1 MAFEE
6 ILMRKRMLYVVIV
19 CIVLVC
25 GEENVQYSN
34 DDHTALLSFMT
45 GIVSDPEH
53 VLESWNSTGVHM
65 CAWKGVMCNTART
78 HVVQLDLSGNSL
90 QGTISPALSN
100 LSYLTVLDLSDNFF
114 SGHIPKE
121 LGSLF
126 RLKQLSFSSN
136 VLEGDI
142 PTDLGQLN
150 RLVYFNLGS
159 NRLEGQIP
167 PSLFCNGTSSLQY
180 VDLSNNSLTGKIPL
194 WDQCELLELRF
205 LLLWSNKLVG
215 QIPPTLSK
223 SSKLEWL
230 DLESNS
236 LNGELPVE
244 IVKNMPRLQFLYLS
258 DNNFIAHSGNSNL
271 TPFFAS
277 LVNCSNLQEL
287 EVAGNSLGGEIP
299 SIIGDL
305 STSLVQINL
314 GENHIYG
321 SIPPS
326 IANLVNVTLLNFS
339 SNLLNGSIP
348 SGISRMRKLE
358 RVYLSNNS
366 FSDLSKNRLSGSI
379 PDSLSNLFQ
388 LRRLLLF
395 DNHLTGTI
403 PPSLG
408 QCINLEILDLSHNR
422 ISGMIPSEV
431 AGLSS
436 LKLYLN
442 LSNNFLEG
450 SIPFELS
457 KMDMILAIDF
467 SSNNLSGAIPA
478 QLGSC
483 IALESLNLSRNL
495 LHGHFPVPI
504 GKLPYLQEL
513 DISSNQLTGDIL
525 QFLQVSATLKNLKIS
540 FNNFSGTIPKDG
552 IFKSITVYSLQGNPG
567 LCGSLSGMPPCK
579 KKKILRSIIMP
590 VLIMLI
596 GTPIVCCF
604 GYPLVFRARTRQKS
618 AIFVE
623 DVSDDE
629 EQATTRSKYPRIS
642 YQQLVEATGGFNNS
656 SLIGSGSFGHVY
668 KGVLQDNTRIAVKV
682 LNLKMGGETGSFKR
696 ECQVLRR
703 IRHRNLIRIITAC
716 SRPDF
721 KALVLPLMSNGSL
734 ESHIY
739 PATGSSQSLN
749 LLQLVS
755 ICTDIAEG
763 VAYLHHHAPMQV
775 VHCDLKP
782 SNILLDKD
790 MTALVTDFGIAKLVK
805 GGDGQGCEDPADLH
819 LFSISSTEGLLCGSI
834 GYIAPEYGLGRHAS
848 TEGDVYSFG
857 VLLLEF
863 ITGKRPTDI
872 LFQEGSNLA
881 EWVKSLYPNKLE
893 PIAQQALLRFPPPG
907 TPVYTKIFQDVI
919 YEMIEL
925 GLMCTQRSPSM
936 RPSMLD
942 VAHEMGWLKQYLS
955 NPSTLPI

>member
-1 MAFEE
+1 
-6 ILMRKRMLYVVIV
+6 MLYVVLV
-19 CIVLVC
+19 CIVLVY
-25 GEENVQYSN
+25 GEDSS
-34 DDHTALLSFMT
+34 DDHTALVSFLT

-65 CAWKGVMCNTART
+65 CAWKGVECNTART

-100 LSYLTVLDLSDNFF
+100 LSYLTVLDLSDNLF

-121 LGSLF
+121 LGLLF

-142 PTDLGQLN
+142 PTELGQLN
-150 RLVYFNLGS
+150 RLVYFNVGS

-180 VDLSNNSLTGKIPL
+180 VDLSNNSLIGKIPL

-215 QIPPTLSK
+215 QIPPALSK

-236 LNGELPVE
+236 LNGELPIE
-244 IVKNMPRLQFLYLS
+244 IVKYMPRLQFLYLS
-258 DNNFIAHSGNSNL
+258 DNNFIAHDGNSNL

-277 LVNCSNLQEL
+277 LVNCSKLQEL

-348 SGISRMRKLE
+348 SEISQMRKLE

-366 FSDLSKNRLSGSI
+366 FSGLIPSALGDIPHLGLLDLSKNR
-379 PDSLSNLFQ
+379 
-388 LRRLLLF
+388 
-395 DNHLTGTI
+395 
-403 PPSLG
+403 
-408 QCINLEILDLSHNR
+408 
-422 ISGMIPSEV
+422 IS
-431 AGLSS
+431 
-436 LKLYLN
+436 
-442 LSNNFLEG
+442 
-450 SIPFELS
+450 
-457 KMDMILAIDF
+457 
-467 SSNNLSGAIPA
+467 A
-478 QLGSC
+478 QLGNC
-483 IALESLNLSRNL
+483 IALESLNLSQNL

-504 GKLPYLQEL
+504 AKLPYLQEI
-513 DISSNQLTGDIL
+513 DISSNQLTGDIQ
-525 QFLQVSATLKNLKIS
+525 QFLQVSPTLKHLNIS
-540 FNNFSGTIPKDG
+540 FNNFSGTIPNDG
-552 IFKSITVYSLQGNPG
+552 IFKSITVDSLQCNPG

-579 KKKILRSIIMP
+579 KKKKLRSIIMP

-604 GYPLVFRARTRQKS
+604 AYPLVLRSRTRQKS
-618 AIFVE
+618 EIFGE

-629 EQATTRSKYPRIS
+629 EQDTTRSKYPRIS
-642 YQQLVEATGGFNNS
+642 YRQLVEAT
-656 SLIGSGSFGHVY
+656 
-668 KGVLQDNTRIAVKV
+668 
-682 LNLKMGGETGSFKR
+682 
-696 ECQVLRR
+696 
-703 IRHRNLIRIITAC
+703 
-716 SRPDF
+716 
-721 KALVLPLMSNGSL
+721 
-734 ESHIY
+734 
-739 PATGSSQSLN
+739 
-749 LLQLVS
+749 
-755 ICTDIAEG
+755 G
-763 VAYLHHHAPMQV
+763 VAYLHHHAPMKV

-805 GGDGQGCEDPADLH
+805 GGDGRGSEDPAKKH
-819 LFSISSTEGLLCGSI
+819 LFSTSSTEGLLCGSI

-872 LFQEGSNLA
+872 LFQEGFNLA
-881 EWVKSLYPNKLE
+881 EWVKSLFPNKLE
-893 PIAQQALLRFPPPG
+893 PIAQQALLRFPPPC
-907 TPVYTKIFQDVI
+907 TPVYSTKIFQDVI
-919 YEMIEL
+919 YEIIEL
-925 GLMCTQRSPSM
+925 GLMCTQRSPST
-936 RPSMLD
+936 RPNMLD